1 MRKLINIVK
10 KPLLYGAIGVF
21 AVFTILLVVISS
33 LKHGKTYE
41 YEMNVAGIKMTSTY
55 TFVDDDTIA
64 IEVSGFGM
72 SEESEFE
79 YKIEDGFLYQKYETL
94 EEGVF
99 QWEKMGEINAY
110 EIVLETVDEET
121 GFDMKL
127 VMECKT
133 NKAVRTLSI
142 VMMVVSG
149 LAVAGSVAVTIL
161 DKKGIIKLKSESKAE
176 ENAENSEG
184 VETTETPVEV
194 EETPAETVEVQEP
207 KVEE

>member
-33 LKHGKTYE
+33 LKHGKTYV
-41 YEMNVAGIKMTSTY
+41 YKMDVAGIKIETTY
-55 TFVDDDTIA
+55 TFDGDTIA
-64 IEVSGFGM
+64 VEASGFGM

-79 YKIEDGFLYQKYETL
+79 YKIEDGFLYQKYETF

-99 QWEKMGEINAY
+99 EWEKMGKINAY

-121 GFDMKL
+121 GLDIEL
-127 VMECKT
+127 VMECEV
-133 NKAVRTLSI
+133 NKNVRTLSI
-142 VMMVVSG
+142 VMMVISG
-149 LAVAGSVAVTIL
+149 IAVAGAVAVIVL
-161 DKKGIIKLKSESKAE
+161 DKKGIIKLKSEAKVE

-184 VETTETPVEV
+184 VETAETPVEV
-194 EETPAETVEVQEP
+194 AETPAETVEVQEP